1 MLNFHASSKTILRAI
16 LLPGSLKMHC
26 IFCLARPT
34 HCGGVRDFF
43 FRGRRSTLHVSHCVF
58 FPKASPM
65 LGFSF
70 RFSFAAGERYSIMD
84 GDGKEGKKEGRK
96 GGSKEGRNEG
106 REDGRR
112 KEGRER
118 RKEGRKGGRKEG
130 RKEMGRKERRKEG
143 REEGRKGGRK
153 EERTEGAEGR
163 ERRKEGEGGKEGR
176 NEGTK
181 GGRKVPER
189 RA

>member
-96 GGSKEGRNEG
+96 GGRKEGRG
-106 REDGRR
+106 DGRR

-118 RKEGRKGGRKEG
+118 RKEGRKEGREEGDGKEGKKEGRKGGRKEG
-130 RKEMGRKERRKEG
+130 RKEGREDGRCGRKGKKEGRKEREG
-143 REEGRKGGRK
+143 R
-153 EERTEGAEGR
+153 
-163 ERRKEGEGGKEGR
+163 KEGR

-181 GGRKVPER
+181 GGRKVPGR